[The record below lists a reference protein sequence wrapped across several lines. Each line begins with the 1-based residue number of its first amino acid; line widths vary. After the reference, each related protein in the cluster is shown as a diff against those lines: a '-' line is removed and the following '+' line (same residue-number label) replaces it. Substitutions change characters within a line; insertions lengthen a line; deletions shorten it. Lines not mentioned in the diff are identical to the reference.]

1 MTGATRVFVMCHC
14 KVEGGRWGVCEE
26 GLRDRVGRWGG
37 GKKLK
42 KKNAPAG
49 KSPYGLIYRKVR
61 PLFILFFCV
70 ALLVVVTTS
79 APRGRRE
86 HGVVDDLW
94 GPGRTGDGGGLGAR
108 GLGRK
113 SAGSCKAGEI
123 ACREARCPALPR
135 VGTFV
140 SEALYLRG
148 PALTNQPSVGRQHMA
163 RFGLGTC
170 AL

>member
-1 MTGATRVFVMCHC
+1 MCHC
-14 KVEGGRWGVCEE
+14 KVEVGRWGVCEE

-94 GPGRTGDGGGLGAR
+94 GPGRTGDGGGLGPGAWDGNQR
-108 GLGRK
+108 GAAKLGRLP
-113 SAGSCKAGEI
+113 AGKLDAQLSPEL
-123 ACREARCPALPR
+123 ELLLARRYIPR
-135 VGTFV
+135 VP
-140 SEALYLRG
+140 R
-148 PALTNQPSVGRQHMA
+148 
-163 RFGLGTC
+163 
-170 AL
+170 